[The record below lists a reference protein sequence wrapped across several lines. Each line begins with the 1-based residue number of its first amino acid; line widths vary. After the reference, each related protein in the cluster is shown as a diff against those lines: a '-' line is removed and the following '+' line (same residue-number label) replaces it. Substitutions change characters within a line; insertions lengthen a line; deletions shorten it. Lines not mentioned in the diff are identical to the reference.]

1 MSILKRIQMILVI
14 CLISVG
20 IDQSTKW
27 YASEYLPR
35 FEMSSYWGDMLR
47 IGYAEN
53 TGAFLG
59 LGSNMSDSAKF
70 WIFVCA
76 VGLVLSALLIY
87 ILKTKTQ
94 TIYGLT
100 SLTFI
105 FSGGI
110 SNFYDRAL
118 NNGAVIDF
126 LNVGIGSLRT
136 GIFNVADMAIMLGVF
151 LLLFAKDKKADIKDN
166 WTYGAFC

>member
-1 MSILKRIQMILVI
+1 MSTLKRIQMILVI

-20 IDQSTKW
+20 IDQGTKW
-27 YASEYLPR
+27 FASESLPR
-35 FEMSSYWGDMLR
+35 FEMTSYWGDILR

-59 LGSNMSDSAKF
+59 LGSSMSDSAKF

-76 VGLVLSALLIY
+76 VGLVLSALLVY
-87 ILKTKTQ
+87 ILRTKTQ
-94 TIYGLT
+94 TVYGLT
-100 SLTFI
+100 ALTLI

-126 LNVGIGSLRT
+126 LNVGIGPLRT

-166 WTYGAFC
+166 

>member
-14 CLISVG
+14 CLTIVG

-100 SLTFI
+100 LLTFV

-136 GIFNVADMAIMLGVF
+136 GIFNFADMAIMLGVI

-166 WTYGAFC
+166 

>member
-1 MSILKRIQMILVI
+1 MNLLKRIQMISVI
-14 CLISVG
+14 CLMIIG
-20 IDQSTKW
+20 IDQGTKW
-27 YASEYLPR
+27 YASEYLPK
-35 FEMSSYWGDMLR
+35 FEMTSYWSDILR

-59 LGSNMSDSAKF
+59 LGSGMSDSAKF

-76 VGLVLSALLIY
+76 VGLILSSLLIY

-94 TIYGLT
+94 TAYGLS
-100 SLTFI
+100 SLMLI

-110 SNFYDRAL
+110 SNFFDRAV

-126 LNVGIGSLRT
+126 LNIGIGSLRT

-151 LLLFAKDKKADIKDN
+151 LLLFAKDKKAGSKEE
-166 WTYGAFC
+166 

>member
-1 MSILKRIQMILVI
+1 MSALKRLQMILVI
-14 CLISVG
+14 CLVSIG
-20 IDQSTKW
+20 IDQGTKW
-27 YASEYLPR
+27 YASEYLPK
-35 FEMSSYWGDMLR
+35 FEMTSYWGDLLR

-59 LGSNMSDSAKF
+59 LGSGMSDSAKF
-70 WIFVCA
+70 WILVCA
-76 VGLVLSALLIY
+76 VGFILSALLIY
-87 ILKTKTQ
+87 ILRTKTQ
-94 TIYGLT
+94 TAYGLS
-100 SLTFI
+100 SLMLI

-110 SNFYDRAL
+110 SNFFDRAV

-151 LLLFAKDKKADIKDN
+151 LLLFAKDKKADSKG
-166 WTYGAFC
+166 T

>member
-1 MSILKRIQMILVI
+1 MSNLKRVQLILVI
-14 CLISVG
+14 CLISIG
-20 IDQSTKW
+20 IDQGTKW
-27 YASEYLPR
+27 YASEYLPK
-35 FEMSSYWGDMLR
+35 FEMTSYWGDLLR
-47 IGYAEN
+47 IGYIEN

-59 LGSNMSDSAKF
+59 MGSGMSDTAKF

-76 VGLVLSALLIY
+76 VGLILAALLVY
-87 ILKTKTQ
+87 ILRTSTH
-94 TIYGLT
+94 TVFGLS
-100 SLTFI
+100 SLILI

-126 LNVGIGSLRT
+126 LNIGIGSVRT

-151 LLLFAKDKKADIKDN
+151 MLLFAKDRKAEPKV
-166 WTYGAFC
+166 

>member
-14 CLISVG
+14 CLISIG
-20 IDQSTKW
+20 IDQGTKW
-27 YASEYLPR
+27 YASEYLPK
-35 FEMSSYWGDMLR
+35 FEMTSYWNDMLR
-47 IGYAEN
+47 IGYTEN

-59 LGSNMSDSAKF
+59 LGSGMSDSAKF

-76 VGLVLSALLIY
+76 VGFILSALFIY
-87 ILKTKTQ
+87 VLKTKTH
-94 TIYGLT
+94 TAYGLS
-100 SLTFI
+100 SLILI

-110 SNFYDRAL
+110 SNFYDRAI

-126 LNVGIGSLRT
+126 LNLGIGSLRT

-151 LLLFAKDKKADIKDN
+151 LLLFAKDKKTDPKDI
-166 WTYGAFC
+166 

>member
-1 MSILKRIQMILVI
+1 MSILKRIQMILGI
-14 CLISVG
+14 CLISIG
-20 IDQSTKW
+20 IDQGTKW

-35 FEMSSYWGDMLR
+35 FEMTSYWSDILR

-59 LGSNMSDSAKF
+59 LGSGMSDSAKF
-70 WIFVCA
+70 WIFVFA
-76 VGLVLSALLIY
+76 VGLILSTLLIY
-87 ILKTKTQ
+87 ILRTKTQ
-94 TIYGLT
+94 TAYGLA
-100 SLTFI
+100 SLTLI

-110 SNFYDRAL
+110 SNFYDRVV

-151 LLLFAKDKKADIKDN
+151 LLLFAKDKKSDSKDV
-166 WTYGAFC
+166 

>member
-20 IDQSTKW
+20 LDQGTKW
-27 YASEYLPR
+27 YASEYLSR
-35 FEMSSYWGDMLR
+35 FEMTSYWSDLLR

-59 LGSNMSDSAKF
+59 LGSSMSDSAKF

-76 VGLVLSALLIY
+76 VAVILSALLIY

-94 TIYGLT
+94 TFYGLA
-100 SLTFI
+100 SLTLI

-110 SNFYDRAL
+110 SNFYDRAV

-126 LNVGIGSLRT
+126 LNLGIGSLRT

-151 LLLFAKDKKADIKDN
+151 LLFFAKDKKADTND
-166 WTYGAFC
+166 T

>member
-1 MSILKRIQMILVI
+1 MLLVI

-20 IDQSTKW
+20 IDQGTKW
-27 YASEYLPR
+27 YAAEYLPK
-35 FEMSSYWGDMLR
+35 FQMTSYWGDLLR

-59 LGSNMSDSAKF
+59 LGSGMSDSAKF

-76 VGLVLSALLIY
+76 VGLILSALFIY
-87 ILKTKTQ
+87 ILRTKTQ
-94 TIYGLT
+94 TAYALA
-100 SLTFI
+100 SLALI

-110 SNFYDRAL
+110 SNFYDRAT

-126 LNVGIGSLRT
+126 LNLGFGSLRT

-151 LLLFAKDKKADIKDN
+151 LLLFAKEQKVDTKDV
-166 WTYGAFC
+166 

>member
-1 MSILKRIQMILVI
+1 MSLLKRVQMLLLI
-14 CLISVG
+14 CLASVG
-20 IDQSTKW
+20 IDQGTKW
-27 YASEYLPR
+27 YASEYLPK
-35 FEMSSYWGDMLR
+35 FQMTSYWNDILR

-59 LGSNMSDSAKF
+59 LGSGMSDSAKF

-76 VGLVLSALLIY
+76 VGLVLAGLLIY
-87 ILKTKTQ
+87 ILRTKSQ
-94 TIYGLT
+94 TTYGLV
-100 SLTFI
+100 SLSLI

-110 SNFYDRAL
+110 SNFYDRAT

-126 LNVGIGSLRT
+126 LNMGFGSLRT

-151 LLLFAKDKKADIKDN
+151 MLLFAKDKKIDDTKA
-166 WTYGAFC
+166 

>member
-1 MSILKRIQMILVI
+1 MNLLKRIQMISVI
-14 CLISVG
+14 CLMIIG
-20 IDQSTKW
+20 IDQGTKW
-27 YASEYLPR
+27 YASEYLPK
-35 FEMSSYWGDMLR
+35 FEMTSYWNDILR

-59 LGSNMSDSAKF
+59 LGSGMSDSAKF

-76 VGLVLSALLIY
+76 VGLILSSLLIY
-87 ILKTKTQ
+87 ILRTKTQ
-94 TIYGLT
+94 TAYGLS
-100 SLTFI
+100 SLMLI

-110 SNFYDRAL
+110 SNFFDRAV

-126 LNVGIGSLRT
+126 LNIGIGSLRT

-151 LLLFAKDKKADIKDN
+151 LLLFAKDMKAGSKEE
-166 WTYGAFC
+166 

>member
-1 MSILKRIQMILVI
+1 MNALKRLQMILVI
-14 CLISVG
+14 CLVSIG
-20 IDQSTKW
+20 IDQGTKW
-27 YASEYLPR
+27 YASEYLPK
-35 FEMSSYWGDMLR
+35 FEMTSYWGDLLR

-59 LGSNMSDSAKF
+59 LGSGMSDSAKF

-76 VGLVLSALLIY
+76 VGFILSALLIY
-87 ILKTKTQ
+87 ILRTKTQ
-94 TIYGLT
+94 TAYGLS
-100 SLTFI
+100 SLMLI

-110 SNFYDRAL
+110 SNFFDRAV

-151 LLLFAKDKKADIKDN
+151 LLLFAKDKKADSKG
-166 WTYGAFC
+166 T

>member
-1 MSILKRIQMILVI
+1 MNLLKRIQMISVI
-14 CLISVG
+14 CLMIIG
-20 IDQSTKW
+20 IDQGTKW
-27 YASEYLPR
+27 YASEYLPK
-35 FEMSSYWGDMLR
+35 FEMTSYWSDILR

-59 LGSNMSDSAKF
+59 LGSGMSDSAKF

-76 VGLVLSALLIY
+76 VGLILSSLLIY

-94 TIYGLT
+94 TAYGLS
-100 SLTFI
+100 SLMLI

-110 SNFYDRAL
+110 SNFFDRAV

-126 LNVGIGSLRT
+126 LNIGIGSLRT

-151 LLLFAKDKKADIKDN
+151 LLLFAKDIKAGSKEE
-166 WTYGAFC
+166 

>member
-1 MSILKRIQMILVI
+1 MNLLKRIHMISVI
-14 CLISVG
+14 CLMIIG
-20 IDQSTKW
+20 IDQGTKW
-27 YASEYLPR
+27 YASEYLPK
-35 FEMSSYWGDMLR
+35 FEMTSYWSDILR

-59 LGSNMSDSAKF
+59 LGSGMSDSAKF

-76 VGLVLSALLIY
+76 VGLILSSLLIY

-94 TIYGLT
+94 TAYGLS
-100 SLTFI
+100 SLMLI

-110 SNFYDRAL
+110 SNFFDRAV

-126 LNVGIGSLRT
+126 LNIGIGSLRT

-151 LLLFAKDKKADIKDN
+151 LLLFAKDKKAGSKEE
-166 WTYGAFC
+166 

>member
-1 MSILKRIQMILVI
+1 MSILKRIQMVFAI
-14 CLISVG
+14 CLVSVG
-20 IDQSTKW
+20 VDQGTKW
-27 YASEYLPR
+27 YAAEYLPK
-35 FEMSSYWGDMLR
+35 FQMTSYWNDLLR

-59 LGSNMSDSAKF
+59 LGSGMSDSAKF

-76 VGLVLSALLIY
+76 VGLILAALLVY
-87 ILKTKTQ
+87 IFRTKTQ
-94 TIYGLT
+94 TSYGLF
-100 SLTFI
+100 SLGLI

-110 SNFYDRAL
+110 SNFYDRAT

-126 LNVGIGSLRT
+126 LNLGIGSLRT

-151 LLLFAKDKKADIKDN
+151 LLLFAKDIKADEPQ
-166 WTYGAFC
+166 A